1 MDMFFSHT
9 THTPTNSAPHQN
21 TNTRVQSMRRCV
33 VSALNLSIDNPEY
46 SYMLSLCMLTRVD
59 NICTYTYIYGNGGGG
74 G

>member
-46 SYMLSLCMLTRVD
+46 SY
-59 NICTYTYIYGNGGGG
+59 ICLAYACSHEWIIYVRTYIW
-74 G
+74 